1 MDDNNELHGPT
12 SATGDNSMTR
22 FRTILALL
30 LILAALPAE
39 KKTNR

>member
-1 MDDNNELHGPT
+1 
-12 SATGDNSMTR
+12 MTR

-30 LILAALPAE
+30 LILAALPAD